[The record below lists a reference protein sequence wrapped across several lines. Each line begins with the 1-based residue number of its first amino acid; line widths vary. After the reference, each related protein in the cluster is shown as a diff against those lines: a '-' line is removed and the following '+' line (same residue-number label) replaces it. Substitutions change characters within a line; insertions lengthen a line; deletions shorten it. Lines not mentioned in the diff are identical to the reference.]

1 MNQKTM
7 SEGANMY
14 RRVAD
19 FWIEEALCSVAVQ
32 VVAVLQV
39 NHARGVVLQD
49 GMFYTE
55 LRQDIGN
62 LAKLSKIQPGPGSSR

>member
-1 MNQKTM
+1 
-7 SEGANMY
+7 MY

-62 LAKLSKIQPGPGSSR
+62 LAKQDAGRARLSRKARV